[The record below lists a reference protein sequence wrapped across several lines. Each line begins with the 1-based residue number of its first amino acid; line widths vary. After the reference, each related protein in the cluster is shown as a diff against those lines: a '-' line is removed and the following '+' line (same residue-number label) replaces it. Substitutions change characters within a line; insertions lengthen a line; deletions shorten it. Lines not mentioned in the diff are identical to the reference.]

1 MAAVRAFMQLAL
13 VLLHNAQA
21 VYFATSYPQQDAYY
35 LTEDGSPEKE
45 YQQWFF
51 PCKISLH
58 DKDNWQH
65 FHLCLKI

>member
-51 PCKISLH
+51 PCKIS
-58 DKDNWQH
+58 
-65 FHLCLKI
+65 CMIKIIGNIFTSV